1 MVDEINDGMARAR
14 VLCDLKRFDDAVS
27 VLTPLIARDPE
38 RCEAWCLLAQ
48 AQLGT
53 RANSRALETAT
64 QAVRVGPD
72 NEWAH
77 RLKSIAHVRSNQYE
91 EGIREAREAVRIA
104 PHSWQCHIQL
114 AQALVKTGDSYA
126 EARATADR
134 ARALA
139 PLQAETHVTVAIV
152 ASAAGRRDDAES
164 ALREALALDPDNS
177 NAHHEL
183 ARLETNHRSIANAFG
198 LARAA
203 SGFADAVR
211 LNPQGEVGRRNLDL
225 VLWRFLRRVFL
236 PIVIAAWLA
245 LQLTPPSVATRFML
259 LALVLIPVG
268 FAAAFLTEVSP
279 PVRTYLWREVV
290 HGSVRLAAALQ
301 ALAATALVVAAFAPA
316 SVWTWLGGGA
326 LVLALAGR
334 LIMINATRP

>member
-1 MVDEINDGMARAR
+1 MVDEINDGLARAR
-14 VLCDLKRFDDAVS
+14 ALCDLKRFDDAVA

-38 RCEAWCLLAQ
+38 RCQAWCLLAQ

-53 RANSRALETAT
+53 GAKVRALETAT

-72 NEWAH
+72 DEWAH
-77 RLKSIAHVRSNQYE
+77 RLKSIAHLRSNQYE
-91 EGIREAREAVRIA
+91 EAIREAREAVRIA

-139 PLQAETHVTVAIV
+139 PLQAETHVTVGIV
-152 ASAAGRRDDAES
+152 AAAAGRRDDAES
-164 ALREALALDPDNS
+164 ALRRALALDPDNS
-177 NAHHEL
+177 TAHHEL
-183 ARLETNHRSIANAFG
+183 ARLETNHRSLANAFG

-211 LNPQGEVGRRNLDL
+211 LNPRGEVGRRNLDL
-225 VLWRFLRRVFL
+225 VLGRFLRRVFY
-236 PIVIAAWLA
+236 PITIGAWLTLELA
-245 LQLTPPSVATRFML
+245 PPSFATRL
-259 LALVLIPVG
+259 IPLALVLIPVA
-268 FAAAFLTEVSP
+268 FAAAFLTKVSP
-279 PVRTYLWREVV
+279 AVRTYLWREVM
-290 HGSVRLAAALQ
+290 HGPVRLAAALE

-316 SVWTWLGGGA
+316 SVWAWLGGGA
-326 LVLALAGR
+326 LILALAGR
-334 LIMINATRP
+334 LITMNATRR